1 MIMCSG
7 DSMMEK
13 RVATNRG
20 VYRLRVQSGSKRTR
34 QQNIVTLTLQTCEHG
49 MAPHRGRRENVPS
62 ALQALSSEAQGRCL
76 SPDQLMLTSEE
87 MAPAKEFLQ
96 KRAADAQSL
105 GDNL

>member
-1 MIMCSG
+1 
-7 DSMMEK
+7 MMEK

-20 VYRLRVQSGSKRTR
+20 VYRLIVQSGSKRTR

-49 MAPHRGRRENVPS
+49 MPLPHRGRRENVPS

-87 MAPAKEFLQ
+87 TAPAKEFLQ